1 MKKFPQ
7 FFSILILLCAVLLV
21 FLYRPHKPEWATVSA
36 NNVVSTTEKPN
47 KLTPPKTETKAIEAS
62 AQVIPEQVTPPPVV
76 SQSAS
81 KNNNPAKTIKRKVVT
96 PPSVPPKP
104 TPVTVPSPSLISC
117 NTGDLS
123 TQFLCLMNN
132 YRLSNGLNAL
142 SYDSALTAVASEHS
156 TWMNATATLS
166 HIGENGSKFYQR
178 CQAGLTTCDAENV
191 ARGYTT
197 APKLFEAWR
206 VSPDHNANILGSHT
220 KMGLSLVGSYATNI
234 FR

>member
-21 FLYRPHKPEWATVSA
+21 FLYRPHKPEWPTVSA

-132 YRLSNGLNAL
+132 YRLSNGLNAF
-142 SYDSALTAVASEHS
+142 SYDIDLTALHS
-156 TWMNATATLS
+156 DLFTWKNSMSTLY
-166 HIGENGSKFYQR
+166 H
-178 CQAGLTTCDAENV
+178 NV
-191 ARGYTT
+191 Q
-197 APKLFEAWR
+197 
-206 VSPDHNANILGSHT
+206 
-220 KMGLSLVGSYATNI
+220 VGS
-234 FR
+234 